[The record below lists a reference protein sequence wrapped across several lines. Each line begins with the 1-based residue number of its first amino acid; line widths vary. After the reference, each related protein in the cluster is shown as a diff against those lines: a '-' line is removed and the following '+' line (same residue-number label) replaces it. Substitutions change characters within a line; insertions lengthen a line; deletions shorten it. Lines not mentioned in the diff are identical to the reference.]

1 MKNLQELLST
11 TNNNEFVLFS
21 DDAAPDTIQQ
31 NTEEWDYSRTIF
43 RDEYFEENIIEELIN
58 YWGSDTLPKF
68 VHIYEMIIPEEI
80 DEEPLCLKLQNS
92 YSLQLTEEEI
102 EKLEN
107 WYDEE
112 DDEEDEDD
120 A

>member
-1 MKNLQELLST
+1 MTLQELIST
-11 TNNNEFVLFS
+11 TNNNAFVLFS

-31 NTEEWDYSRTIF
+31 NTIEWDWYRTICN
-43 RDEYFEENIIEELIN
+43 DEDFEEKIIEELIN
-58 YWGSDTLPKF
+58 YWECDTLPKF

-92 YSLQLTEEEI
+92 YSLQLTEDEI

-107 WYDEE
+107 WYDKEYE
-112 DDEEDEDD
+112 
-120 A
+120 

>member
-1 MKNLQELLST
+1 MTLQELFST

-21 DDAAPDTIQQ
+21 DDAAPFTIEQY
-31 NTEEWDYSRTIF
+31 TEEWDCTRTIF
-43 RDEYFEENIIEELIN
+43 KDEYFEENIIEELIH
-58 YWGSDTLPKF
+58 YWGCDTLPKF

-92 YSLQLTEEEI
+92 YSLQFTEEEI
-102 EKLEN
+102 EKLGN

-112 DDEEDEDD
+112 
-120 A
+120 

>member
-1 MKNLQELLST
+1 MTLQELFST

-31 NTEEWDYSRTIF
+31 NTIEWDWYRTIF
-43 RDEYFEENIIEELIN
+43 NDEYFEENIIEELLN
-58 YWGSDTLPKF
+58 YLDCDTLPKF
-68 VHIYEMIIPEEI
+68 VHIYKMILPDG

-107 WYDEE
+107 WYDN
-112 DDEEDEDD
+112 EDEDD
-120 A
+120 

>member
-1 MKNLQELLST
+1 MTLHELFSI
-11 TNNNEFVLFS
+11 TNNNEFVLFY

-31 NTEEWDYSRTIF
+31 NTIEWDWYRTIF
-43 RDEYFEENIIEELIN
+43 NDEYFEENIIEELLN
-58 YWGSDTLPKF
+58 YLDCDTLPKF
-68 VHIYEMIIPEEI
+68 VHIYKMIISDG

-107 WYDEE
+107 WYD
-112 DDEEDEDD
+112 DEDED
-120 A
+120 

>member
-1 MKNLQELLST
+1 MTLQELFSS

-21 DDAAPDTIQQ
+21 DDAAPFTIEE
-31 NTEEWDYSRTIF
+31 NTEEWDCSSTIF
-43 RDEYFEENIIEELIN
+43 KDEYFEENIIEELLN
-58 YWGSDTLPKF
+58 YLDCDELPKF
-68 VHIYEMIIPEEI
+68 VHIYQMILPDG

-107 WYDEE
+107 WYEE
-112 DDEEDEDD
+112 E
-120 A
+120 

>member
-1 MKNLQELLST
+1 MTLQELIST
-11 TNNNEFVLFS
+11 TNNNAFVLFS

-31 NTEEWDYSRTIF
+31 NTIEWDWYRTIF
-43 RDEYFEENIIEELIN
+43 NDEDFEEKVTEELLN
-58 YWGSDTLPKF
+58 YLDCDTLPKF
-68 VHIYEMIIPEEI
+68 VHIYEMIIPDG

-92 YSLQLTEEEI
+92 YTLQLTEEEI

-112 DDEEDEDD
+112 YE
-120 A
+120 

>member
-1 MKNLQELLST
+1 MTLQELIST

-31 NTEEWDYSRTIF
+31 NTIEWDWHRTIF
-43 RDEYFEENIIEELIN
+43 NDEDFEEKIIDELIN
-58 YWGSDTLPKF
+58 YWGCDTLPKF

-107 WYDEE
+107 WYDKEYE
-112 DDEEDEDD
+112 
-120 A
+120 